1 MTGQDGNRKWH
12 AIAAV
17 SGAISVA
24 LIAYNLINSGTNKR
38 IDDLRS
44 DFTAGFADIK
54 ADIKTVEAG
63 VADVKAEIKTVEAE
77 IADVKADIK
86 TVKAEIADV
95 KADIKTVK
103 VDVDALQRDMVLV
116 LDALARIEGR
126 QIADVGGTVP
136 AVGSTLAKP
145 LPVSSVDSVSDC
157 TTAAPAPECNH

>member
-63 VADVKAEIKTVEAE
+63 VADVNAEIKTVKAE
-77 IADVKADIK
+77 IK

-95 KADIKTVK
+95 NAEIKTVK

>member
-12 AIAAV
+12 GIAAV

-63 VADVKAEIKTVEAE
+63 VADVNAEIKTVKAE
-77 IADVKADIK
+77 IK

-157 TTAAPAPECNH
+157 TTAAPAAECNH